1 MPYHL
6 PVLLNPLVN
15 AVFNCPNPSTS
26 NLKKLFARIKDQRFI
41 LLVPPS
47 DKLLNFKDKLTG
59 LALQELCYSFDFVAS
74 HVLLINE
81 SNGETGGISHLNQV
95 KFDTINGRKVV
106 VRLQHRVVLSSDGFQ
121 FKKRCKI
128 TDVSFVANFNDYLLS
143 SDQFP
148 VIYIDEPLCGELI
161 ELVPSQHELKDEQNQ
176 EAKGDVPLSL
186 DMSQGNK
193 ISFENMLRVHP
204 GWTSKFNSIFA
215 EYRNTPEK
223 DGPQDEL
230 FHDIVNR
237 IYCTM
242 SCEPAFQ
249 NLADLFDLIYEYV
262 ELNLF
267 DDIWIRITS
276 HLKGSEISVESLQN
290 LSLNQLETDL
300 YTASFENFQLKKI
313 VSVEKGIELAMVS
326 FSRISLAHKH
336 SEKSEALIETLKNL
350 SDNGSANDPNGDSP
364 MAIDADTLLS
374 LFVLVVCRTQ
384 VKNLKSHLFYL
395 QHFARNE
402 STTKYGVLGY
412 AISTLEAV
420 VCHFEY
426 LKGSEKL
433 NELVKQCE
441 TNRALVEMLSAS
453 DERAVNIELYQ
464 GSLSY
469 RTDQGESAISLCITN
484 GKNTILKTLLERQH
498 DFPLE
503 DILNDETTDGC
514 TLLMQALRCGNS
526 DAARIIVDLLISSC
540 TEQEL
545 VTYFNRS
552 DTHKRTAAHYL
563 THEVEILQK
572 IGIFI
577 DWASKDS
584 SGHTALFTIFRS
596 YDQANYEQ
604 MVRASFDCA
613 AAWYKRNGMVFDF
626 KAHED
631 SKGNTL
637 LHIMKK
643 GISMLLKFD
652 RIDVNA
658 TNKKGL
664 TPLMVYA
671 KYNRMDNI
679 KAILNDDRVMIWK
692 IQQPF
697 FLDSLCYAKNPLI
710 LHELAKHAANL
721 SFGKCL
727 AHTLKFEASSWLISI
742 TSEVKQD
749 GQSRTAEFHLK
760 TVQNFF
766 RTFLKMTPM
775 TFIPLDST
783 LDPLLSSLGRT
794 RLSTVTK
801 LETMTLLRNITN
813 CISALI
819 HVGNLPDGIVS
830 NEPTLISWIKTQVKA
845 NRDGSARPLFNKKVE
860 PEEMSIIQSFLRFNQ
875 AELSAL
881 RTKLQVMKKLA
892 IFLRLKATDV
902 VESTNLLSS
911 QTATILESSTLLP
924 AQKQVNYRIYG
935 DGPMVILAE
944 EINFLLQC
952 TIRLHGH
959 ISNLLQVKIPDWW
972 RLYGELLGLH
982 KQYAQNFP
990 QLVKEDGS
998 SMDNGILGRLLEGK
1012 REKLE
1017 KRLSFNIAET
1027 RRNMN
1032 QAGADIARLHEEL
1045 AEQLNKFMEYKG
1057 AFFCGSVIKKW
1068 TAENIITLKDQLL
1081 QLERDC
1087 EQVL

>member
-26 NLKKLFARIKDQRFI
+26 NLKKLFTRIKGQKFV

-47 DKLLNFKDKLTG
+47 DKLLNCKDKLTG
-59 LALQELCYSFDFVAS
+59 LPLQELCYSFDFVAS

-81 SNGETGGISHLNQV
+81 SNGENGEISHLNQV
-95 KFDTINGRKVV
+95 KFDTVNGRKVL

-128 TDVSFVANFNDYLLS
+128 TDVSFLANFNDYLLP

-161 ELVPSQHELKDEQNQ
+161 EVLPSQHELKNERTPEVKDV
-176 EAKGDVPLSL
+176 VPLSP

-204 GWTSKFNSIFA
+204 GWTSRFNSLFA
-215 EYRNTPEK
+215 EYRSTPEK
-223 DGPQDEL
+223 DGPQEEL
-230 FHDIVNR
+230 FHHIVNR
-237 IYCTM
+237 IYSTM
-242 SCEPAFQ
+242 SCEPAFK
-249 NLADLFDLIYEYV
+249 NLPDLFDLIYDYV

-276 HLKGSEISVESLQN
+276 HLKDSEINIESLEN

-300 YTASFENFQLKKI
+300 YAASFENFQLKKI
-313 VSVEKGIELAMVS
+313 VSLEKGIELAMAS

-336 SEKSEALIETLKNL
+336 SEKSEALIETLRNL
-350 SDNGSANDPNGDSP
+350 SNNGSAHNSNRDSP
-364 MAIDADTLLS
+364 MAMDADMLLS

-384 VKNLKSHLFYL
+384 VKNLRGHLFYL
-395 QHFARNE
+395 QRFARNE

-420 VCHFEY
+420 VYHFED

-441 TNRALVEMLSAS
+441 TNRAFVNALSAS
-453 DERAVNIELYQ
+453 DERAVDIEHYQ

-469 RTDQGESAISLCITN
+469 RTEQGESALSLCITN
-484 GKNTILKTLLERQH
+484 GKNAVLKELLVRQQ

-503 DILNDETTDGC
+503 DILDDQTTDGC
-514 TLLMQALRCGNS
+514 TLLVQALRCGNS
-526 DAARIIVDLLISSC
+526 DAARIIIDLLIASC

-545 VTYFNRS
+545 LTYFNRS
-552 DTHKRTAAHYL
+552 DTHKRTSAHYL

-577 DWASKDS
+577 DWGTKDS
-584 SGHTALFTIFRS
+584 CGHTALFTIFRS
-596 YDQANYEQ
+596 YDQANYGQ

-613 AAWYKRNGMVFDF
+613 AAWYKRMDMPFDF

-643 GISMLLKFD
+643 GISMLLKYD

-697 FLDSLCYAKNPLI
+697 LLDSLCYAKNPLI

-721 SFGKCL
+721 SFGRCL
-727 AHTLKFEASSWLISI
+727 AHTLKYEASSWLISI
-742 TSEVKQD
+742 TSQVKQE
-749 GQSRTAEFHLK
+749 GQFRTAEFHLK

-766 RTFLKMTPM
+766 RTFQKMTPM
-775 TFIPLDST
+775 AFIPLDST
-783 LDPLLSSLGRT
+783 LDPLLSRLGRT
-794 RLSTVTK
+794 RLSTITK
-801 LETMTLLRNITN
+801 LETMILLRNITN

-819 HVGNLPDGIVS
+819 HVGNFPDEIVS
-830 NEPTLISWIKTQVKA
+830 NEEVLISWIKTQVKA

-881 RTKLQVMKKLA
+881 RTKLQVMKKLT

-902 VESTNLLSS
+902 VESHKLLFS
-911 QTATILESSTLLP
+911 QLESLDLLP
-924 AQKQVNYRIYG
+924 AQKQVSCGAYG

-952 TIRLHGH
+952 TIRLHDH

-972 RLYGELLGLH
+972 RLYGELLSLH

-990 QLVKEDGS
+990 QLMKEDS
-998 SMDNGILGRLLEGK
+998 LPMDNGILGRLLEGK
-1012 REKLE
+1012 KEKLE
-1017 KRLSFNIAET
+1017 KRLSFSIAET

-1057 AFFCGSVIKKW
+1057 AFLCGSMIEKW
-1068 TAENIITLKDQLL
+1068 TAENVITLKDNLL
-1081 QLERDC
+1081 QSERDC
-1087 EQVL
+1087 EQVF

>member
-26 NLKKLFARIKDQRFI
+26 NLKKLFALIKEEKFI
-41 LLVPPS
+41 LLIPPS

-59 LALQELCYSFDFVAS
+59 LPLLELCYSFDFVAS

-81 SNGETGGISHLNQV
+81 SNGENGGISHLSQV
-95 KFDTINGRKVV
+95 KFDTVNGKKVL
-106 VRLQHRVVLSSDGFQ
+106 VRLQHRVALTSDGFQ

-128 TDVSFVANFNDYLLS
+128 TDVSFIANFNDYLLP

-148 VIYIDEPLCGELI
+148 VIYIDEPLCGELMEAI
-161 ELVPSQHELKDEQNQ
+161 PSQQELKNERTK
-176 EAKGDVPLSL
+176 EVKDVIPPSL
-186 DMSQGNK
+186 ELSQGNK
-193 ISFENMLRVHP
+193 VSFENMLRIHP
-204 GWTSKFNSIFA
+204 DWTSRFNSLFA
-215 EYRNTPEK
+215 EYRNTPERN
-223 DGPQDEL
+223 GPDDEL
-230 FHDIVNR
+230 FHDIVHR
-237 IYCTM
+237 IYSTM
-242 SCEPAFQ
+242 GREPAFK
-249 NLADLFDLIYEYV
+249 NLPDLFDLIYEYV

-276 HLKGSEISVESLQN
+276 HLKDNEISIENLEN
-290 LSLNQLETDL
+290 LSLNQLETEL
-300 YTASFENFQLKKI
+300 YAASFENFQLKKI
-313 VSVEKGIELAMVS
+313 VALEKGIELAMAS

-336 SEKSEALIETLKNL
+336 SEKSEALIETLRNL
-350 SDNGSANDPNGDSP
+350 SNGGSATDSSHDSP
-364 MAIDADTLLS
+364 MAMDADTLLS

-384 VKNLKSHLFYL
+384 VKNLKAHLFYL

-402 STTKYGVLGY
+402 STIKYGVLGY

-420 VCHFEY
+420 VCHFED
-426 LKGSEKL
+426 LKGTERL
-433 NELVKQCE
+433 NELVKQCH
-441 TNRALVEMLSAS
+441 TNRAFVAVLSAS
-453 DERAVNIELYQ
+453 DETPVDIDHYQ

-469 RTDQGESAISLCITN
+469 RTDQGESALSLCITN
-484 GKNTILKTLLERQH
+484 GKNGVLRKLLERQR

-514 TLLMQALRCGNS
+514 TLLVQALRCGNS
-526 DAARIIVDLLISSC
+526 DAARIVVDLLILSC

-545 VTYFNRS
+545 ITYFNRP
-552 DTHKRTAAHYL
+552 DRHKRISAHYL

-577 DWASKDS
+577 NWDTKDS

-613 AAWYKRNGMVFDF
+613 ATWYTRNGIVFDF

-652 RIDVNA
+652 GIDVNA

-679 KAILNDDRVMIWK
+679 KAILKDNRAMIWK

-697 FLDSLCYAKNPLI
+697 LLDSLCYAKNPLI

-721 SFGKCL
+721 TFGKCL
-727 AHTLKFEASSWLISI
+727 VHTLKYEAPSWLISV
-742 TSEVKQD
+742 TSQIKQD
-749 GQSRTAEFHLK
+749 GQFRTTELHLK
-760 TVQNFF
+760 TIQNFF
-766 RTFLKMTPM
+766 RTFQKMNPM

-783 LDPLLSSLGRT
+783 LDPLLSSLGKT
-794 RLSTVTK
+794 RLSTITK
-801 LETMTLLRNITN
+801 LETMILLRNITN

-819 HVGNLPDGIVS
+819 HVGNLPDEILS
-830 NEPTLISWIKTQVKA
+830 NEATLLSWIKTQVKA
-845 NRDGSARPLFNKKVE
+845 SRDGSARPIFNKKVE

-881 RTKLQVMKKLA
+881 KTKLQVMKKLA

-902 VESTNLLSS
+902 VESNKLLFSQAARTIESFALLS
-911 QTATILESSTLLP
+911 TE
-924 AQKQVNYRIYG
+924 KQVNCRVYG

-952 TIRLHGH
+952 TLRLHGH
-959 ISNLLQVKIPDWW
+959 ISNLLQVRIPDWW
-972 RLYGELLGLH
+972 KSYGELLSLH

-990 QLVKEDGS
+990 QLVKEDNS
-998 SMDNGILGRLLEGK
+998 SMDSGILGRLLEGK

-1017 KRLSFNIAET
+1017 KRLSFSIAET

-1032 QAGADIARLHEEL
+1032 QAGADIARLHEDL

-1057 AFFCGSVIKKW
+1057 AFFCRSVIKKW
-1068 TAENIITLKDQLL
+1068 TTENILTLKDQLL
-1081 QLERDC
+1081 HLERDS
-1087 EQVL
+1087 